1 VPWKPLGHALNA
13 PGGVGAEVSCPSTTP
28 RFFSAGGQQ
37 FFLGETERFKVVS
50 APIFLFKTSI
60 N

>member
-28 RFFSAGGQQ
+28 RFFSAGEQQ
-37 FFLGETERFKVVS
+37 FFLGETERF
-50 APIFLFKTSI
+50 
-60 N
+60 